1 MRPKTLTSC
10 NWWSRLVE
18 RGQSMPFLA
27 FPKQL
32 GKAWGKFIGN
42 HPQVTVVYGRV
53 KPMAFT

>member
-1 MRPKTLTSC
+1 
-10 NWWSRLVE
+10 
-18 RGQSMPFLA
+18 MPFLA